1 MTFLLDTN
9 VVSETRKRRP
19 SPNVMEWFSS
29 VPRASVYLSVLV
41 IGELRHGAELIRR
54 RDYQQSVALEGWLNS
69 LLEASKDRILPVT
82 LEIAEEWGRM
92 SVPDKLPAVDGL
104 LAATAKVH
112 GMTLVTRDTGRLALH
127 GVTVINP
134 FEPVL

>member
-1 MTFLLDTN
+1 MTFLIDTN

-19 SPNVMEWFSS
+19 DQSVIEWFSS
-29 VPRASVYLSVLV
+29 VPRADVYLSVLV
-41 IGELRHGAELIRR
+41 IGELRIGSELLRR
-54 RDYQQSVALEGWLNS
+54 RDIQQAVAIEGWLGS
-69 LLEASKDRILPVT
+69 LIEAFRGRTLPVT

-92 SVPDKLPAVDGL
+92 NFPDKLPTVDGL

-127 GVTVINP
+127 GVTLLNP
-134 FEPVL
+134 FEPVR